1 MAKTVKVNIGGKEY
15 SLTGDDENLIVDTA
29 KKVNDQINSL
39 KQQNNSLTDNTL
51 AMLTALN
58 IAEEDL
64 KKERYYEDK
73 INSLKNEIDRMN
85 EKLSSA
91 LD

>member
-1 MAKTVKVNIGGKEY
+1 MAKTVKVNIGGKDY
-15 SLTGDDENLIVDTA
+15 SLTGDDENLILDTA
-29 KKVNDQINSL
+29 KKVNEQINSL
-39 KQQNNSLTDNTL
+39 KQQNNNLTDNTL

>member
-1 MAKTVKVNIGGKEY
+1 MAKTVKVNIGGKDY
-15 SLTGDDENLIVDTA
+15 SLTGDDESLILDTA
-29 KKVNDQINSL
+29 KKVDEQINSW
-39 KQQNNSLTDNTL
+39 KQQNNNLTDNTL